1 MQGLVAE
8 YFQLLSDS
16 RSLDTY
22 NLPKA
27 RNTPQT
33 LKTKISLFYYNTM
46 TQMFIPLIIHRIIS
60 IILVNIHSIFSSI
73 FTELYIQ
80 SLVKDI
86 TKFLW
91 KAVQSNIH

>member
-1 MQGLVAE
+1 MLGFVAE
-8 YFQLLSDS
+8 YFQLLIDS
-16 RSLDTY
+16 RSVDTY
-22 NLPKA
+22 NLSQA
-27 RNTPQT
+27 RNTLQT
-33 LKTKISLFYYNTM
+33 LKTKISLFYIM
-46 TQMFIPLIIHRIIS
+46 TQIFIPFIIHRIIS
-60 IILVNIHSIFSSI
+60 IILVNIHSIFSLI